1 MTLEKQNPRP
11 AAFSVELALRLVKL
25 VDGPVA
31 EPFTGSGTVGIAARN
46 LGIPYVLN
54 DSSPN
59 YRSMFFER
67 NITTNNK
74 QLCGRKDLMTRD
86 ITILR

>member
-1 MTLEKQNPRP
+1 MRNTYLASFP
-11 AAFSVELALRLVKL
+11 VELALRLVKL

-31 EPFTGSGTVGIAARN
+31 EPFTDSGTVRIAAGD

-74 QLCGRKDLMTRD
+74 QLCGGKDLMARD
-86 ITILR
+86 ITIL